1 MLRRVFNNAY
11 SSVKAPSLLRAS
23 TMSRG
28 IKSIEDRSAEKEK
41 KAFQEDIQFFL
52 SKDSFTLFDFH
63 ERVMHGLS

>member
-1 MLRRVFNNAY
+1 MLRRVFNN
-11 SSVKAPSLLRAS
+11 VKAPSLLRAS